1 MSAGNRL
8 WQLALSKYFYY
19 SGVKEKYPQILVQF
33 HVMSFFKTGI
43 AMKLPNKIELKLKH
57 MILYSKFL
65 LLLSICDHG
74 YNGGGSDFCW
84 PGNENIPE
92 MNVSDT
98 N

>member
-1 MSAGNRL
+1 MAVGIK
-8 WQLALSKYFYY
+8 QLFSLFWDEGKN
-19 SGVKEKYPQILVQF
+19 PQILVQF